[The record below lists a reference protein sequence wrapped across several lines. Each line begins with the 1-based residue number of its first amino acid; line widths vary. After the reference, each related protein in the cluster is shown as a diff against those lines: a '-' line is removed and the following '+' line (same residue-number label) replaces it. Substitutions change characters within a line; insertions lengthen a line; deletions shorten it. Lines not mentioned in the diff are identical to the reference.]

1 MTDVRVRNE
10 TEAKGGIG
18 PSPRSH
24 TEDAM
29 TPLVAV
35 SDLTFWYGRT
45 LVLEDVSF
53 EVHQGEFL
61 SIIGA
66 SGCGKSTLLQ
76 ILDGILQPT
85 EGTVLIRGRRA
96 DGLRDNTRAM
106 VFQNFALFPWKTVLE
121 NVRLGLDYRRRDLS
135 GKERTQIARRYL
147 DRVGLAAAERLYPY
161 QLSGGMQQR
170 VGLARAFAVQPEL
183 LLMDEPFGAL
193 DAQNAELLR
202 EDLRALVA
210 EEHRSVVFVTHNL
223 DEALQLSDR
232 ILLMSASPGRIFED
246 IPLADV
252 KVDAERWAR
261 DEQAHYRTRIWNFL
275 KSEVASA
282 QGRQVSLKS

>member
-1 MTDVRVRNE
+1 MTGVDLRSGVRANHDMAANDRTGN
-10 TEAKGGIG
+10 AD
-18 PSPRSH
+18 RS
-24 TEDAM
+24 A
-29 TPLVAV
+29 PLLEV
-35 SDLTFWYGRT
+35 SGLTFWYGSA

-53 EVHQGEFL
+53 EVHQSEFL

-76 ILDGILQPT
+76 ILDGILKPT
-85 EGTVLIRGRRA
+85 EGTVLVRGRRA
-96 DGLRDNTRAM
+96 DGHRDNTRAM
-106 VFQNFALFPWKTVLE
+106 VFQNFALFPWKTVLD

-135 GKERTQIARRYL
+135 GKERTQIARHYIE
-147 DRVGLAAAERLYPY
+147 RVGLAAAERLYPH

-170 VGLARAFAVQPEL
+170 VGLARAFAVQPEM

-232 ILLMSASPGRIFED
+232 ILLMSASPGRIFQD
-246 IPLADV
+246 IPLAELKLDS
-252 KVDAERWAR
+252 ERWAQ
-261 DEQAHYRTRIWNFL
+261 EQQAQHRIRIWEFL
-275 KSEVASA
+275 KAEVASA
-282 QGRQVSLKS
+282 QGRQVSQRL

>member
-1 MTDVRVRNE
+1 MAANH
-10 TEAKGGIG
+10 G
-18 PSPRSH
+18 PRTSG
-24 TEDAM
+24 AA

-35 SDLTFWYGRT
+35 SDLTFWYGHS
-45 LVLEDVSF
+45 LILEDVSF

-76 ILDGILQPT
+76 LLDGILRPT
-85 EGTVLIRGRRA
+85 EGVVLVHGRPA
-96 DGLRDNTRAM
+96 DGRRDNTRAM
-106 VFQNFALFPWKTVLE
+106 VFQNFALFPWKTVLD

-135 GKERTQIARRYL
+135 GKERAQIARHYL

-232 ILLMSASPGRIFED
+232 ILLMSASPGRIYED
-246 IPLADV
+246 IPLAEF
-252 KVDAERWAR
+252 KVDAERWER
-261 DEQAHYRTRIWNFL
+261 DQQAQHRTRIWNFL
-275 KSEVASA
+275 RSEVTSA
-282 QGRQVSLKS
+282 QGRQVNQR